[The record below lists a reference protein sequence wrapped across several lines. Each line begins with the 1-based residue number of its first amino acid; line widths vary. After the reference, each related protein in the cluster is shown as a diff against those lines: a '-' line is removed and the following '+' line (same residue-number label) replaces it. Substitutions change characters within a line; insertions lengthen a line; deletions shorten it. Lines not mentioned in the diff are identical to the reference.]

1 MLVRQGFEIISIKLT
16 NIQLRR
22 SINLQPSL
30 YLNKI
35 VPSLELDFV
44 ILVFGLK
51 MIRECKLQLF
61 CSVNQKGRFYKGFGS
76 CFFRVRQSLKYLIKS
91 KRRLTRLTF
100 TILLDCN
107 DIYLKQG
114 QKTANCFIIPRQ
126 N

>member
-16 NIQLRR
+16 HIQLRR

-61 CSVNQKGRFYKGFGS
+61 FSVLRSHFPELQLN
-76 CFFRVRQSLKYLIKS
+76 
-91 KRRLTRLTF
+91 
-100 TILLDCN
+100 LLLGVCR
-107 DIYLKQG
+107 
-114 QKTANCFIIPRQ
+114 A
-126 N
+126 